1 MESLDIIAMNAVSVF
16 FLTTN
21 YLYID
26 VQVSYAWN
34 RHTSTF
40 VAVIGRFHAAFVS
53 LHIIIDAV
61 ITLWNITLPSL
72 RASSLRVISNSSVFC
87 APNDIDYAS

>member
-1 MESLDIIAMNAVSVF
+1 MNAVNVF
-16 FLTTN
+16 FLTAN

-61 ITLWNITLPSL
+61 ITL
-72 RASSLRVISNSSVFC
+72 
-87 APNDIDYAS
+87 